1 MNKTD
6 SAQKQRYYLF
16 DNLKFFLIL
25 LVVVGHFADGYL
37 YELYD
42 RTKIIAGKPET
53 LMYNKVTIFLYAF
66 HMPLFLFLSGLFQK
80 RDCNKSVLKKAL
92 SFFILGYI
100 LKCFL
105 YISKCVFRTPYNADS
120 KISFSLLGGDG
131 PFWYLLALA
140 VFIVLTYI
148 LKDVKPSLVMGFFIM
163 LSLCVGYDNSVG
175 DMLVLSRIIVFF
187 PFYYA
192 GVCLSPQKI
201 IDLCSKTFVKII
213 SWIVVAVWAYLSF
226 AQVELVYPLRSLF
239 TGRHSYQHVEKLTQM
254 ECSFVNRLVAMA
266 IAGVLCFAFL
276 GISVNAYIPFISKA
290 GTQTLSVYFW
300 HRTVLYVIT
309 HFAVAEKLEEHF
321 PDYWWI
327 FYLLIAAAVTCILS
341 LNIFAKPINAILGA
355 INNQKQETYKRTI
368 VFAAAYL
375 ASALILKGF
384 FTNNWWLYSL
394 VPAMAVTCLCS
405 MKIFGKFRNAISGVI
420 MTRKEK

>member
-140 VFIVLTYI
+140 VFIVLT
-148 LKDVKPSLVMGFFIM
+148 
-163 LSLCVGYDNSVG
+163 
-175 DMLVLSRIIVFF
+175 
-187 PFYYA
+187 
-192 GVCLSPQKI
+192 
-201 IDLCSKTFVKII
+201 
-213 SWIVVAVWAYLSF
+213 
-226 AQVELVYPLRSLF
+226 
-239 TGRHSYQHVEKLTQM
+239 
-254 ECSFVNRLVAMA
+254 
-266 IAGVLCFAFL
+266 
-276 GISVNAYIPFISKA
+276 
-290 GTQTLSVYFW
+290 
-300 HRTVLYVIT
+300 
-309 HFAVAEKLEEHF
+309 
-321 PDYWWI
+321 
-327 FYLLIAAAVTCILS
+327 
-341 LNIFAKPINAILGA
+341 
-355 INNQKQETYKRTI
+355 
-368 VFAAAYL
+368 
-375 ASALILKGF
+375 
-384 FTNNWWLYSL
+384 
-394 VPAMAVTCLCS
+394 
-405 MKIFGKFRNAISGVI
+405 
-420 MTRKEK
+420 